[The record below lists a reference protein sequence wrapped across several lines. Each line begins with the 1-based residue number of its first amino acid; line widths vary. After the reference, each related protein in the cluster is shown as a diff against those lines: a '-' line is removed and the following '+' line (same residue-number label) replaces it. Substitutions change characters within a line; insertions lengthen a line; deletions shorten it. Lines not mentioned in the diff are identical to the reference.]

1 MHSFFIL
8 ITMHYARQPV
18 WNRTKN
24 TLHIRSLWEIPAE
37 VTRPH
42 LKAAGSVYSR
52 SVRCWNPPQNRV
64 NSWGSAAKVVG
75 CCLPALDWFQDTTSL
90 AHLGCMLRWS
100 QLTGAKCCRSSLHY
114 HSGCLD
120 SRHLGDIAH
129 IWYYMIIYACDD
141 RIRIR
146 FATHPKT
153 QSPK

>member
-24 TLHIRSLWEIPAE
+24 TLHIHSLWEIPAE

-64 NSWGSAAKVVG
+64 NSWGSTAKVVG

-100 QLTGAKCCRSSLHY
+100 HAHWSQVLSQQSPLSQRMLGQQTFGWHSS
-114 HSGCLD
+114 
-120 SRHLGDIAH
+120 
-129 IWYYMIIYACDD
+129 YMILYDHICLWWS
-141 RIRIR
+141 
-146 FATHPKT
+146 H
-153 QSPK
+153 QN